1 MLTTARTSTRA
12 TAPAVFDATTL
23 PALPMDSDRVLV
35 IRAAS
40 GDDRA
45 FAAIVNRYSRLLRA
59 IASRTLGSSADV
71 DDVVQET
78 FLAAWTHLDSVIDG
92 ETIAGWLATTT
103 RRRSIDRLRAPA
115 SARRT
120 ELDEELPAPEQDD
133 PEAAG
138 RCTALAA
145 DAQRVLERM
154 PALQRR
160 CWELRQLHELSY
172 DEIALDLDTTPT
184 AVRGMLSRARLLM
197 ASELAHWR

>member
-92 ETIAGWLATTT
+92 ETIPGWRQRPADAAST
-103 RRRSIDRLRAPA
+103 A
-115 SARRT
+115 SARPRPRAGPSWTRNCRRPSKTTPRPRAGAPLSRRT
-120 ELDEELPAPEQDD
+120 RNGYSSGCRPCSV
-133 PEAAG
+133 AAG
-138 RCTALAA
+138 NCGNCTSSATTRSLSTSTPPRPPCGACS
-145 DAQRVLERM
+145 
-154 PALQRR
+154 PAHD
-160 CWELRQLHELSY
+160 C
-172 DEIALDLDTTPT
+172 
-184 AVRGMLSRARLLM
+184 
-197 ASELAHWR
+197 